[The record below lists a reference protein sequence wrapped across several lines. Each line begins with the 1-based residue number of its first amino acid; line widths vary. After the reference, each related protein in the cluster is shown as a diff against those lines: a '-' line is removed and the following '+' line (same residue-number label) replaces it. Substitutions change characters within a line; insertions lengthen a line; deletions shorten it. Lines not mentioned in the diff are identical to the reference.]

1 MKLVSII
8 TGDIINSRDSE
19 PKKWLPILK
28 KEFNKYGE
36 EPKAWEIFRGDSFQ
50 LEVDK
55 TAGLRAALL
64 IKAAIKQNSDL
75 DVRMA
80 IGIGDKSHNADRI
93 TEANG
98 TAFINS
104 GHCFENLKRNTLGLE
119 TGHDEIDL
127 PLNIMIDLAALTTDN
142 WTPTAAETL
151 KAALEHPDYNQK
163 ELAKLLNKTQS
174 NISAGLK
181 RSGYDDL
188 LKLLHYYEKQTQT
201 L

>member
-1 MKLVSII
+1 MVSII

-19 PKKWLPILK
+19 PKEWLPVLK
-28 KEFNKYGE
+28 KEFNKYGG
-36 EPKAWEIFRGDSFQ
+36 EPKSWEIFRGDSFQ
-50 LEVDK
+50 LEVNK
-55 TAGLRAALL
+55 TKGLRAALL
-64 IKAAIKQNSDL
+64 IKAAIKQNSDI

-80 IGIGDKSHNADRI
+80 IGIGTKSHNADKI

-104 GHCFENLKRNTLGLE
+104 GHCFEHLKRNTLAVE
-119 TGHDEIDL
+119 TGHDAIDY

-151 KAALEHPDYNQK
+151 KAALEHPNYNQK
-163 ELAKLLNKTQS
+163 ELAKLLEKTQS

-181 RSGYDDL
+181 RYGYDEII
-188 LKLLHYYEKQTQT
+188 KLLNYYEQQTQT

>member
-19 PKKWLPILK
+19 PKAWLPILK

-64 IKAAIKQNSDL
+64 IKAAIKQNSDI

-80 IGIGDKSHNADRI
+80 IGIGDKSHDADKI

-104 GHCFENLKRNTLGLE
+104 GHCFENLKRNTLALE
-119 TGHDEIDL
+119 TGHDAIDT

-151 KAALEHPDYNQK
+151 KAALEYPDYNQK
-163 ELAKLLNKTQS
+163 DLAKLLNKTQS

-188 LKLLHYYEKQTQT
+188 LKLLNYYEQQTQT